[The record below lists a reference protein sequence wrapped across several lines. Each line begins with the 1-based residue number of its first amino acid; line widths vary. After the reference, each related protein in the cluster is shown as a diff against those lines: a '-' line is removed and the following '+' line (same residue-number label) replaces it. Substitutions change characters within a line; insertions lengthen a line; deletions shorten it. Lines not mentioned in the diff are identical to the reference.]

1 MVTTGKF
8 PGNIL
13 GISGEF
19 LEETK
24 NPRALESSDSGHRE
38 FSKELWGNKGGCT
51 TKSYSQGN

>member
-38 FSKELWGNKGGCT
+38 FSKELLMRKEGTAFGK
-51 TKSYSQGN
+51 